1 MYSDALLSP
10 SPGFVAWLSLKS
22 VCSLT
27 GNKKKTEI
35 GKSVKFFQF
44 LLKDYD
50 WLYLICIDVISKNT

>member
-1 MYSDALLSP
+1 MYSDALYTL

-27 GNKKKTEI
+27 GNKKTEI

-44 LLKDYD
+44 LLKDDD
-50 WLYLICIDVISKNT
+50 WIYLICIDIIPKIT

>member
-44 LLKDYD
+44 LLKDYN
-50 WLYLICIDVISKNT
+50 WLYLICIDVIPKIT

>member
-27 GNKKKTEI
+27 GNKNKTEI

-44 LLKDYD
+44 L
-50 WLYLICIDVISKNT
+50 ICIDVIPKIT

>member
-44 LLKDYD
+44 L
-50 WLYLICIDVISKNT
+50 ICIDFIPKIT